1 MMRLHE
7 IERAIGVRGG
17 VSDIS
22 LDRLVQFERLVEK
35 WNPSINVVAKSTI
48 GDIWHRHILDSI
60 QLFHSVFIVLEQI
73 LR

>member
-7 IERAIGVRGG
+7 IERAIGVQGG

-48 GDIWHRHILDSI
+48 G
-60 QLFHSVFIVLEQI
+60 
-73 LR
+73 